1 MEYQKIANSIDD
13 NTLNQPSKFRTRSWI
28 EINDESRG
36 AYNVNSQ
43 IKFKTTML
51 KSSLRD
57 YSDAYI
63 LVKGT
68 ITVNNT
74 AAQGA
79 GANNINKKVI
89 FKNCAPFTNCIS
101 EINNTQ
107 IDNAKDIDIVTPMY
121 NLIEYSD
128 NYAKTTGSLWQYCKD
143 IPARN
148 DNDEIIVFDVN
159 NVTDSFNIKVKITDR
174 TGNDGTKNVEIMV
187 PLKYLSN
194 FWRTLE
200 MPLINCEVNL
210 ILTWSSTCVPIATG
224 NQNQAAR
231 FAITDTK
238 LYVPVVTLSTQENT
252 KFLQQLKS
260 GFKRVINWNKY
271 LSKSELL
278 AQNPNLNHLVEPSF
292 QGINRLFVLA
302 FENDNHRRSDER
314 YYLPTV
320 EIKDYNIVIN
330 GENFFDQPIKNNKVT
345 YDNIRKIATGQGDDY
360 TTGCLL
366 DYPYFAN
373 TYKMIA
379 VDLSK
384 QQALDADPRAIQQI
398 NFTGNLD
405 RAGNTRV
412 YFILE
417 EAKETL
423 LDFSQGTVKVL

>member
-1 MEYQKIANSIDD
+1 MEYQKIANLIDD
-13 NTLNQPSKFRTRSWI
+13 NTLNQPSKFRTRNWI

-36 AYNVNSQ
+36 AYNVNSH

-51 KSSLRD
+51 KSSLCG

-79 GANNINKKVI
+79 AANNTNKKVI
-89 FKNCAPFTNCIS
+89 FKNCSPFTNCIS

-107 IDNAKDIDIVTPMY
+107 IDNAKDIDTVIPTY
-121 NLIEYSD
+121 NVIEYSD
-128 NYAKTTGSLWQYCKD
+128 NHAKTTGSLWQYCKD

-148 DNDEIIVFDVN
+148 NANNAIIIFSEDNI
-159 NVTDSFNIKVKITDR
+159 TDSFKFKAKITGQ
-174 TGNDGTKNVEIMV
+174 TGNDGTKDVEIMV
-187 PLKYLSN
+187 LLKYLSN

-210 ILTWSSTCVPIATG
+210 TLTWSSNCVLIATAV
-224 NQNQAAR
+224 QNQAAT
-231 FAITDTK
+231 FEITDTK
-238 LYVPVVTLSTQENT
+238 RYVPVVTLSTQENI

-271 LSKSELL
+271 LSKPELL

-292 QGINRLFVLA
+292 QGINRPFVLA
-302 FENDNHRRSDER
+302 FENDNDRISDDE

-330 GENFFDQPIKNNKVT
+330 GENFFGQLIKNNKIT

-366 DYPYFAN
+366 DYPYLKD

-384 QQALDADPRAIQQI
+384 L
-398 NFTGNLD
+398 
-405 RAGNTRV
+405 
-412 YFILE
+412 
-417 EAKETL
+417 
-423 LDFSQGTVKVL
+423 